1 MESLASQLLQKEGV
15 NRLGSVHGYIASLF
29 FRPLGDTTRVNGGKL
44 LEFRGFR
51 EWWAGYRVML
61 LRAAIVIMAIASLVW
76 LSYQFWRLLWGSA
89 PIWHTSPTGAVDLKI
104 LHRLVH
110 EWFAGRPV
118 YRELPTAVHPPATY
132 VLLWPMLGWLD
143 VGPARWLWAVT
154 TVVALTALV
163 YIVVRESRAD
173 SSLERAFVAL
183 IPCSIYATGAAIGN
197 GQLIV
202 HLLPMMLVGILMLH
216 RRRRERQAHLLASAL
231 ILATLVKP
239 SISVPFLWLAL
250 FVPRFPGPVPLVALG
265 YCVLTLFA
273 VSFQDSTLT
282 ALVHDWQSR
291 SSSLAVAAG
300 QGNVANLH
308 VWLGSLG
315 LEGMDIPHLAGPL
328 AGVGPVEL
336 SLPPYRYLDPDGCHR
351 LCRPTLDLPSVVR
364 RCADPSANRGSIQ
377 NCQAR
382 ARRSCRGCHCRRLTG
397 GDSSPHVGSWRVVLA
412 STAMGF
418 GLCLWAGHRLDRD
431 ACLSPGTSPSREP
444 DEDGPGEG
452 GRRLRKDPQLLV
464 TQSHLIDRHDHG
476 RDTEVHLA

>member
-1 MESLASQLLQKEGV
+1 
-15 NRLGSVHGYIASLF
+15 
-29 FRPLGDTTRVNGGKL
+29 
-44 LEFRGFR
+44 
-51 EWWAGYRVML
+51 ML

-202 HLLPMMLVGILMLH
+202 HLLPMMLVGLLLLH
-216 RRRRERQAHLLASAL
+216 RRRREPKAHLLASAL
-231 ILATLVKP
+231 ILVTLVKP

-265 YCVLTLFA
+265 YCLLTLFA

-282 ALVHDWQSR
+282 VLLHDWNAR
-291 SSSLAVAAG
+291 SSSVAVAGG

-315 LEGMDIPHLAGPL
+315 LKEWILPTSLALLLALGLWSYRHRHVDIWILMGVTAYVARFWTYHRWYDDALILLPIVTLFRIAKQGPSDHAEDVI
-328 AGVGPVEL
+328 AGVLLGVTLLLMLAPGGL
-336 SLPPYRYLDPDGCHR
+336 FLLPPPWNTVYLVGQVMVWIV
-351 LCRPTLDLPSVVR
+351 TLVFLLGQ
-364 RCADPSANRGSIQ
+364 AQAENRMRTAG
-377 NCQAR
+377 
-382 ARRSCRGCHCRRLTG
+382 TKE
-397 GDSSPHVGSWRVVLA
+397 VG
-412 STAMGF
+412 T
-418 GLCLWAGHRLDRD
+418 
-431 ACLSPGTSPSREP
+431 
-444 DEDGPGEG
+444 
-452 GRRLRKDPQLLV
+452 
-464 TQSHLIDRHDHG
+464 
-476 RDTEVHLA
+476 

>member
-143 VGPARWLWAVT
+143 VGPARWLWGVT

-183 IPCSIYATGAAIGN
+183 ITCSIYATGAAIGN

-315 LEGMDIPHLAGPL
+315 LKKGIFPTSLALLLALGLWSYRYRHIDIWILMGVTAYVARLWTYHRWYDDALILLPIVALFRIAKCGPADHAADVI
-328 AGVGPVEL
+328 AGVLLGVTVLLMLAPGGL
-336 SLPPYRYLDPDGCHR
+336 FLLPPPWDTVYVFGQVIVWIV
-351 LCRPTLDLPSVVR
+351 TLVFLLEQ
-364 RCADPSANRGSIQ
+364 AQAENRMRT
-377 NCQAR
+377 AR
-382 ARRSCRGCHCRRLTG
+382 AKEM
-397 GDSSPHVGSWRVVLA
+397 VA
-412 STAMGF
+412 
-418 GLCLWAGHRLDRD
+418 
-431 ACLSPGTSPSREP
+431 
-444 DEDGPGEG
+444 
-452 GRRLRKDPQLLV
+452 
-464 TQSHLIDRHDHG
+464 
-476 RDTEVHLA
+476 